1 MAADP
6 EPEAPPLGPERSRE
20 SLPDE
25 SLDLDARAV
34 ESPRTEPQDPA
45 GDVSHARGVDDALRS
60 ARHQVVTSAT
70 PSHGS
75 SVIDAVVDAAVD
87 ASMETEEARLEDVFS
102 GKDDEAVDEA
112 DARASRV
119 VSSDVPAANS
129 GKAGMFRDADVS
141 LVSLD
146 SSGDATVPRDG
157 IESRSELFSDGGV
170 EKTNAP
176 KTAKTKTKTPS
187 RDAIINPLTS
197 STLFASVGASRPEDV
212 TSVNLTGRAY
222 DSIEPGAFSAAA
234 PFLERLVAAENEFTS
249 ADLAEL
255 GATLTNARR
264 LNIAC
269 NRVDDTF
276 AIRPIRLVNTF
287 GAYARDVSLS
297 FFPAL
302 TVLDA
307 RGNAMG
313 ANALAELGKLPS
325 LERLDVSGNAIRSL
339 LLKDGEGLKEGV
351 DSKTTRTG
359 IFFPKLT
366 HLDVSGQKPKMRF
379 TVSELAAAFGSC
391 PRLRVLSLKKNA
403 GFSEPSSDAS
413 CVLAPGIDFPAL
425 RALDLR
431 ENALRDPASVAPL
444 CALAT
449 RAERR
454 RRRGVSDVGVAGGGR
469 DDADDDVSGEQN
481 QHDQHAFFETRRVG
495 AYSRIRAK
503 DPQTTMDPL
512 FDSTTSSFGSANT
525 ERFAD
530 ASADESGASLDLV
543 GGGRLE
549 EVALGGNA
557 CADVLLTRLLARVA
571 ESARGPAS
579 SVSNLSSKL
588 SSKLSS
594 NLSSLRLTPRE
605 HLERALASKSVLF
618 RGVEPPARFG
628 GATALAA
635 PARVVHSL
643 ATRVSGEETFFS
655 KTYVFFKDEFETFET
670 STERFAVFTL
680 VDGGADGALKRTS
693 RERLDMRR
701 MATASAA
708 SPARASTKHFAFDFE
723 KRVHLETDEL
733 IRDDAF
739 PPAPDDPFFSTTDA
753 ASAYASRLDARLATD
768 RRKALSRIY
777 AESKGIAGETRA
789 RARAAARARSA
800 QTLGRVVDD
809 EYTGK

>member
-1 MAADP
+1 M
-6 EPEAPPLGPERSRE
+6 
-20 SLPDE
+20 
-25 SLDLDARAV
+25 
-34 ESPRTEPQDPA
+34 
-45 GDVSHARGVDDALRS
+45 
-60 ARHQVVTSAT
+60 
-70 PSHGS
+70 
-75 SVIDAVVDAAVD
+75 
-87 ASMETEEARLEDVFS
+87 
-102 GKDDEAVDEA
+102 
-112 DARASRV
+112 
-119 VSSDVPAANS
+119 
-129 GKAGMFRDADVS
+129 
-141 LVSLD
+141 
-146 SSGDATVPRDG
+146 
-157 IESRSELFSDGGV
+157 
-170 EKTNAP
+170 
-176 KTAKTKTKTPS
+176 
-187 RDAIINPLTS
+187 INPLTS

-249 ADLAEL
+249 AHLAEL

-276 AIRPIRLVNTF
+276 AIRPFRVRNTF
-287 GAYARDVSLS
+287 QNT

-351 DSKTTRTG
+351 DSKTTLNL
-359 IFFPKLT
+359 FFPKLT
-366 HLDVSGQKPKMRF
+366 HLDVSAQTPKMRF
-379 TVSELAAAFGSC
+379 TVSELAAALGSC

-413 CVLAPGIDFPAL
+413 CVLTPGIDFPAL

-469 DDADDDVSGEQN
+469 DDADDDEEN
-481 QHDQHAFFETRRVG
+481 QHDQHAFYDETRVGG

-503 DPQTTMDPL
+503 DPQTMDPLDPL

-525 ERFAD
+525 SFAD
-530 ASADESGASLDLV
+530 ASADESGASLRV

-571 ESARGPAS
+571 ESAFGPAS
-579 SVSNLSSKL
+579 SVSNLSSLK
-588 SSKLSS
+588 
-594 NLSSLRLTPRE
+594 LSSLRLTPRE

-643 ATRVSGEETFFS
+643 AARVSGEETFFS
-655 KTYVFFKDEFETFET
+655 KTNVFFKDEFETFET
-670 STERFAVFTL
+670 STDAVGAVFTL
-680 VDGGADGALKRTS
+680 VDGGADGALPRTS

-723 KRVHLETDEL
+723 KRVPFETDEL

-809 EYTGK
+809 E

>member
-6 EPEAPPLGPERSRE
+6 EPGAPPLGPERSRE

-45 GDVSHARGVDDALRS
+45 GDVSHARGVDDALCS

-87 ASMETEEARLEDVFS
+87 ASMETEEARLEDVFL
-102 GKDDEAVDEA
+102 GKDDEADDEA

-119 VSSDVPAANS
+119 VSSVPVPVPAPKPPPRERRAPPPPAPRGRGTS
-129 GKAGMFRDADVS
+129 GKAGRFRDADVS

-157 IESRSELFSDGGV
+157 IENRPELHDGGV
-170 EKTNAP
+170 EKTNASA
-176 KTAKTKTKTPS
+176 AKTKTKTPS
-187 RDAIINPLTS
+187 DAIINPLTS

-212 TSVNLTGRAY
+212 TSVNLTGCAY
-222 DSIEPGAFSAAA
+222 DSIEPGAFFAAA
-234 PFLERLVAAENEFTS
+234 PFLERLVAAENGFTS

-255 GATLTNARR
+255 GATLTSARR

-276 AIRPIRLVNTF
+276 TIRPSVRNTL
-287 GAYARDVSLS
+287 GAYARDVGSFGS

-313 ANALAELGKLPS
+313 AAALAELGKLPS

-339 LLKDGEGLKEGV
+339 PSHTCAFQKGEGLEGV
-351 DSKTTRTG
+351 DSKTKTL
-359 IFFPKLT
+359 FFPKLT
-366 HLDVSGQKPKMRF
+366 HLDVSAQTPKMRF
-379 TVSELAAAFGSC
+379 TVPELAAALGSC
-391 PRLRVLSLKKNA
+391 PRLRVVVARKNA

-413 CVLAPGIDFPAL
+413 CVLTPGIDFPAL

-431 ENALRDPASVAPL
+431 DNALRDPASVAPL

-469 DDADDDVSGEQN
+469 DDADDDEEN
-481 QHDQHAFFETRRVG
+481 QHDAFFETRVG

-503 DPQTTMDPL
+503 DPQTMDPL
-512 FDSTTSSFGSANT
+512 FDSTTSSFGSANNS
-525 ERFAD
+525 FAG
-530 ASADESGASLDLV
+530 ASADESDASLRV

-571 ESARGPAS
+571 ESAGPAS
-579 SVSNLSSKL
+579 SVSKL

-643 ATRVSGEETFFS
+643 AARASGEETFFS
-655 KTYVFFKDEFETFET
+655 KTNAKDEFET
-670 STERFAVFTL
+670 STDRGAVFTL
-680 VDGGADGALKRTS
+680 VDGGADGALPRTS

-708 SPARASTKHFAFDFE
+708 SPARASTKLAFDFE
-723 KRVHLETDEL
+723 KRVPETER

-739 PPAPDDPFFSTTDA
+739 PPDDPFVSTTDA

-768 RRKALSRIY
+768 RRKALSRKY
-777 AESKGIAGETRA
+777 AESAGIAGETRA

-800 QTLGRVVDD
+800 QTLGWVVDD

>member
-25 SLDLDARAV
+25 SLHLDARAV

-87 ASMETEEARLEDVFS
+87 ASMETEEASALEDVFS
-102 GKDDEAVDEA
+102 GKDDKRQKADDEA

-119 VSSDVPAANS
+119 VSSGGAS
-129 GKAGMFRDADVS
+129 GKAGRFRDADVS

-157 IESRSELFSDGGV
+157 IENRSELPNFGGRRED

-176 KTAKTKTKTPS
+176 KTAKTKTKTKTPS
-187 RDAIINPLTS
+187 RDAMINPLTS

-249 ADLAEL
+249 AHLAEL

-276 AIRPIRLVNTF
+276 AIRPFRVRNTF
-287 GAYARDVSLS
+287 QNT

-351 DSKTTRTG
+351 DSKTTLNL
-359 IFFPKLT
+359 FFPKLT

-379 TVSELAAAFGSC
+379 TVSELAAALGSC

-403 GFSEPSSDAS
+403 GFSDSSSDAS
-413 CVLAPGIDFPAL
+413 CVLTPGIDFPAL

-469 DDADDDVSGEQN
+469 DDADDDEEN
-481 QHDQHAFFETRRVG
+481 QHDQHAFYDETRRVG

-503 DPQTTMDPL
+503 DPQTMDPL

-525 ERFAD
+525 SFAD
-530 ASADESGASLDLV
+530 ASFADESGASLRV

-571 ESARGPAS
+571 ESAFGPAS
-579 SVSNLSSKL
+579 SVSNLSSLK
-588 SSKLSS
+588 
-594 NLSSLRLTPRE
+594 LSSLRLTPRE

-643 ATRVSGEETFFS
+643 AARASGEETFFS
-655 KTYVFFKDEFETFET
+655 KTNVFFKDEFETFET

-723 KRVHLETDEL
+723 KRVNLETDEL
-733 IRDDAF
+733 SRDDAF

-809 EYTGK
+809 E